1 VTEELNRHQIRT
13 RAFQTL
19 FAMNA
24 NPEAD
29 RQVIYQQLLSDED
42 GVTADVPAYLEK
54 LVDGVLENQD
64 QLDAQIKKYLTT
76 GWTLQRIAKTDL
88 VILRIAFYELDYQAD
103 IPKRVA
109 VNEALELAKQF
120 SDDRSRRFIN
130 GVLSHEIEPE
140 K

>member
-1 VTEELNRHQIRT
+1 MTEELTRHQIRT

-29 RQVIYQQLLSDED
+29 RQVIYQQLLSDQD
-42 GVTADVPAYLEK
+42 GETAEVPAYLEE
-54 LVDGVLENQD
+54 LVTGVLANQEA
-64 QLDAQIKKYLTT
+64 LDNQIKQYLTT
-76 GWTLQRIAKTDL
+76 GWTLPRIAKTDL
-88 VILRIAFYELDYQAD
+88 VILRIAFYELDYQSD

-130 GVLSHEIEPE
+130 GVLSHEIETDA
-140 K
+140 

>member
-1 VTEELNRHQIRT
+1 MTEELTRHQIRI

-29 RQVIYQQLLSDED
+29 RHVIYQQLLADED
-42 GVTADVPAYLEK
+42 GQAAAVPAYLET
-54 LVDGVLENQD
+54 LVDGVLDKQD
-64 QLDAQIKKYLTT
+64 ELDAQIKKYLTT
-76 GWTLQRIAKTDL
+76 NWTLQRIAKTDL

-120 SDDRSRRFIN
+120 SDDRSRRFVN
-130 GVLSHEIEPE
+130 GVLSHEIEPD

>member
-1 VTEELNRHQIRT
+1 MTEELNRHQIRT

-42 GVTADVPAYLEK
+42 GAAADVPAYLEK
-54 LVDGVLENQD
+54 LVDGVLDNQD
-64 QLDAQIKKYLTT
+64 ELDDQIKKYLTT

-88 VILRIAFYELDYQAD
+88 VILRIAFYELDHQAD

>member
-1 VTEELNRHQIRT
+1 MTEELTRHQIRI

-29 RQVIYQQLLSDED
+29 RHVIYQQLLADED
-42 GVTADVPAYLEK
+42 GQTAAVPAYLET
-54 LVDGVLENQD
+54 LVDGVLDKQD
-64 QLDAQIKKYLTT
+64 ELDAQIKKYLTT
-76 GWTLQRIAKTDL
+76 NWTLQRIAKTDL
-88 VILRIAFYELDYQAD
+88 VILRIAFYELDYQTD

-130 GVLSHEIEPE
+130 GVLSHEIEPD

>member
-1 VTEELNRHQIRT
+1 MTEELTRHQIRV

-29 RQVIYQQLLSDED
+29 KQVIYRQLLTDSDDEP
-42 GVTADVPAYLEK
+42 VTVPPYLDQ
-54 LVDGVLENQD
+54 LVSGVLTNQA
-64 QLDAQIKKYLTT
+64 QLDDLIKKYLTT
-76 GWTLQRIAKTDL
+76 GWTLPRIAKTDL
-88 VILRIAFYELDYQAD
+88 VILRLAFYELEYQTD

-109 VNEALELAKQF
+109 VNEALELSKQF

-130 GVLSHEIEPE
+130 GVLSHESETQD
-140 K
+140 

>member
-1 VTEELNRHQIRT
+1 MTEELTRHQIRV

-29 RQVIYQQLLSDED
+29 KQVIYRQLLTDSDDEP
-42 GVTADVPAYLEK
+42 VTVPPYLDQ
-54 LVDGVLENQD
+54 LVSGVLTNRA
-64 QLDAQIKKYLTT
+64 QLDDLIKKYLTT
-76 GWTLQRIAKTDL
+76 GWTLPRIAKTDL
-88 VILRIAFYELDYQAD
+88 VILRLAFYELEYQTD

-109 VNEALELAKQF
+109 VNEALELSKQF

-130 GVLSHEIEPE
+130 GVLSHEIETQD
-140 K
+140 

>member
-1 VTEELNRHQIRT
+1 VTEELTRHQIRV

-29 RQVIYQQLLSDED
+29 KQVIYRQLLTDSDDEP
-42 GVTADVPAYLEK
+42 VTVPPYLDQ
-54 LVDGVLENQD
+54 LVSGVLTNQA
-64 QLDAQIKKYLTT
+64 QLDDLIKKYLTT
-76 GWTLQRIAKTDL
+76 GWTLPRIAKTDL
-88 VILRIAFYELDYQAD
+88 VILRLAFYELEYQTD

-109 VNEALELAKQF
+109 VNEALELSKQF

-130 GVLSHEIEPE
+130 GVLSHEIETQD
-140 K
+140 